1 MQKHA
6 GILFISKTTS
16 RILLILE
23 DSKWTVPTFVRG
35 QSVVEDSK
43 DLIQSYHGKEAR
55 LIPIE
60 LYLSQDQ
67 GFEFSTYICLVD
79 NDFLVNV
86 KDTFCW
92 ASIEHLPK
100 NIHSGLKATLTNKI
114 TQTKIETILMMGRT
128 A

>member
-6 GILFISKTTS
+6 GILFISKTSS

-43 DLIQSYHGKEAR
+43 ELIHSYNGKEAR

-67 GFEFSTYICLVD
+67 GFEFSTYICLVE

-92 ASIEHLPK
+92 ATIENLPK

-128 A
+128 V

>member
-6 GILFISKTTS
+6 GILFISKTSS

-43 DLIQSYHGKEAR
+43 ELIHSYNGKEAR

-67 GFEFSTYICLVD
+67 GFEFSTYICLVE

-92 ASIEHLPK
+92 ATMENLPK

-128 A
+128 V